1 MFILKPIM
9 FVSQVQILH
18 AIFSASIKKLDK
30 WTKICLMGVDL
41 KSWARSS
48 ILERRFWDHE
58 EDEKLKI
65 HFSSLWNCN
74 SVARYWNRSQKKE
87 IFRKEEKRN
96 RSQIIRVI
104 RNSRTVSGRLGLVR
118 KCFDHFII
126 SVKLVCKSENA
137 ILEKLHFGGNQ

>member
-1 MFILKPIM
+1 MNKNLFDGSWLEVLSPI
-9 FVSQVQILH
+9 
-18 AIFSASIKKLDK
+18 
-30 WTKICLMGVDL
+30 T
-41 KSWARSS
+41 S

-87 IFRKEEKRN
+87 IFRKEEKKESFSN
-96 RSQIIRVI
+96 
-104 RNSRTVSGRLGLVR
+104 NSSHPGSRDGQ
-118 KCFDHFII
+118 CFDRFII
-126 SVKLVCKSENA
+126 SVKLGFKSENA

>member
-87 IFRKEEKRN
+87 IFRKEEKKESFSN
-96 RSQIIRVI
+96 
-104 RNSRTVSGRLGLVR
+104 NSSYPEFADGQRTAWPRPTMLWLFYHKCEVSL
-118 KCFDHFII
+118 
-126 SVKLVCKSENA
+126 
-137 ILEKLHFGGNQ
+137 